1 MNHLVYGEKVV
12 KSRKVWEHNRS
23 DMYVWKY
30 KKQTTYVC
38 REARNI
44 ALKHDSSKL
53 VNVEQNRALVMGIN
67 EKLVDQPRDRL
78 RSDNSGI
85 SGVGVDR
92 ADARL
97 SESSEI
103 SDVEDK
109 IGLS

>member
-1 MNHLVYGEKVV
+1 
-12 KSRKVWEHNRS
+12 
-23 DMYVWKY
+23 
-30 KKQTTYVC
+30 
-38 REARNI
+38 
-44 ALKHDSSKL
+44 
-53 VNVEQNRALVMGIN
+53 MGIN

-78 RSDNSGI
+78 RSDISGI

-103 SDVEDK
+103 SDLEDK